1 MAANDIG
8 PRIGIDGEREF
19 RASINAINAEM
30 KSLGA
35 EMKAVTAEFAANA
48 QSEEALA
55 AKNKVLGDSV
65 AAAQQKMS
73 TLGSQLDRQKGKLAD
88 LAAELDKAAAEFGA
102 NSKQAAQAQNAYNNQ
117 YTAVAKLERQYQ
129 DARAQLAGFKQQMQE
144 AGDAAD
150 EANAQFGAADVMAG
164 QAAWEG
170 IKTAVS
176 GVTSALQDA
185 ISVGME
191 FDASVSDIAAT
202 MGTTVDSIGDLR
214 GFAQEMG
221 ATTAFTATQAAQ
233 ALNYMALAGYDAE
246 TAMST
251 LPNVLNLAAAGGV
264 ELATASD
271 MVTDAQS
278 ALGLSLE
285 QTAVLVD
292 EMAKTST
299 KTNTS
304 VAQLGEAILTVGGTA
319 KFLAG
324 GTSEL
329 NQVLGLLADNSI
341 KGAEGGTKLRNIILS
356 LSAPTEK
363 AAATLEKLG
372 VDVFD
377 QLTGEMREL
386 SEVFPE
392 LQRAL
397 SDLTDEEQIAA
408 LSEIFN
414 SRDIAAAQALLGTTT
429 ERWDELALTIDNAQ
443 GSAEKMAETRLDN
456 LAGDVT
462 LLQSAADGAGIAL
475 SDSLTPA
482 LRNVTQAGTGLLSF
496 VGGAVQEIPLLGQS
510 LAGLSAAGITLGAG
524 MVASAAGITSVSGA
538 VAGLTTALATN
549 PFGQIAIAVGLG
561 VTALTALSHAADE
574 AGKKITETGQAVAAS
589 REDWEAQKDAVAT
602 QADEIESLAAQLE
615 DLAGREDRT
624 AGEKERLLAVTEALN
639 DAVPGLGLEY
649 DKLNDSLNMT
659 TEQIIA
665 LARAQAKQEEIQAA
679 AAAVVEAE
687 RLHAQSIKDLDQA
700 YLDLEAARS
709 ALNDAENAG
718 MAGDLGSI
726 ETMTSL
732 KDAVKRAE
740 AVVAELEQAVADSA
754 GQVDEM
760 NGHLEEVADGAEDAA
775 DGIEESVDAAE
786 DAGASYKEL
795 ASAAAEAE
803 DAVLYLSGAADSLSD
818 ALAEQEKNGSLSLK
832 TTQELIEAGYG
843 AALAIDTESGSVT
856 LNRDL
861 YVQLTRAKID
871 EQIATL
877 EAAKASAQA
886 QAAAQSEMM
895 QVAGTAEAYF
905 RAAEAKKTYEGDIV
919 SYDAQIA
926 ALQAAKNGLNSYGS
940 AATSAARKSSSASKK
955 IKTQAEQDL
964 EAFKT
969 LKDELDHEQAMGLIQ
984 DQEYY
989 RKLAELRDQYLTDSA
1004 NLDQYRKISETIYK
1018 ADEKALQ
1025 EREKLWQTAGDNIVK
1040 LEEEFQKELSD
1051 RAQEIVNSYKLFDEV
1066 PEYQKASGQE
1076 LITNLES
1083 QINAIQSFYDNV
1095 AALEDRGVSAA
1106 LVDEIRDMGVKA
1118 SGELAGLL
1126 DLTDEQLTRY
1136 SELYGEKQAL
1146 ANEIASKELGD
1157 LRLQTNEEIIGQLD
1171 DVAELYDTNAPALG
1185 LAFAE
1190 NLAAGM
1196 FDGMPAVE
1204 AMAQTVANAAMTAFE
1219 NTFNRDVEAMMTSSG
1234 SRVSTGDIGELMAG
1248 FANSMIGTGAA
1259 AAPQSLNITMQTRDG
1274 IEIARAFLPDIRTAD
1289 KESPLTL
1296 DDT

>member
-1 MAANDIG
+1 M
-8 PRIGIDGEREF
+8 
-19 RASINAINAEM
+19 
-30 KSLGA
+30 
-35 EMKAVTAEFAANA
+35 TAEFAANA

-129 DARAQLAGFKQQMQE
+129 DARAQLAGFQQQMQE

-324 GTSEL
+324 GTAEL

-363 AAATLEKLG
+363 AATTLEKLG

-377 QLTGEMREL
+377 QLTGGMREL

-414 SRDIAAAQALLGTTT
+414 SQDIAAAQALLGTTT
-429 ERWDELALTIDNAQ
+429 DRWDELALAIDNAQ

-462 LLQSAADGAGIAL
+462 LLQSAADGASIAL

-482 LRNVTQAGTGLLSF
+482 LRDVTQAGTGMLTF
-496 VGGAVQEIPLLGQS
+496 VGGLINEVPLVGQ
-510 LAGLSAAGITLGAG
+510 
-524 MVASAAGITSVSGA
+524 V
-538 VAGLTTALATN
+538 
-549 PFGQIAIAVGLG
+549 AVGLTAG
-561 VTALTALSHAADE
+561 LGVLATGMTATTLATTGLTGALAAAGAAAMASPWGVAAVAVGGLVTAFTALRGAAEEAKTANDE
-574 AGKKITETGQAVAAS
+574 LRESLESTMESLDENVETAEQNADRLNGMAAALIGLAESES
-589 REDWEAQKDAVAT
+589 RSELQT
-602 QADEIESLAAQLE
+602 QAMLDMIRQLNE
-615 DLAGREDRT
+615 E
-624 AGEKERLLAVTEALN
+624 
-639 DAVPGLGLEY
+639 VPGLNLAYDEQTGKLNMSAEAMQDLVAAEADRVKNKDVVKTYNDLLAQEADLKAKSAQAEENWKSAMAETNAARELVKNGLESE
-649 DKLNDSLNMT
+649 K
-659 TEQIIA
+659 E
-665 LARAQAKQEEIQAA
+665 
-679 AAAVVEAE
+679 
-687 RLHAQSIKDLDQA
+687 H
-700 YLDLEAARS
+700 
-709 ALNDAENAG
+709 
-718 MAGDLGSI
+718 
-726 ETMTSL
+726 
-732 KDAVKRAE
+732 
-740 AVVAELEQAVADSA
+740 VAELEQKMAEAR
-754 GQVDEM
+754 DEY
-760 NGHLEEVADGAEDAA
+760 NSTVVQLKTISEAILNLTETYGDLGAGAEDSA
-775 DGIEESVDAAE
+775 DGIEGSVDAAE
-786 DAGASYKEL
+786 DAGASYEEL
-795 ASAAAEAE
+795 AAAAAEAE

-1076 LITNLES
+1076 LITNLEN

-1095 AALEDRGVSAA
+1095 AALEERGVSAA

-1196 FDGMPAVE
+1196 FEGMPAVE

-1219 NTFNRDVEAMMTSSG
+1219 NTFNRDVEAMMTASG

-1248 FANSMIGTGAA
+1248 FANSMVGTGSA